1 MPKFT
6 APTFKIL
13 AALAVALCLCGGP
26 ALARHHHHHHYYD
39 SGDDT
44 AYASGLAGDTLLI
57 VRHAEKPDSGS
68 GLAPAGEAR
77 AKAYA
82 DYFAHFQLDGAP
94 VKIGTIIA
102 SADSENSERP
112 RLTVTPFSQ
121 ASGIKIE
128 QPFPDKE
135 VKALAHWLA
144 AGTPNRT
151 ILIAWHHGK
160 LPKLL
165 RELGADSE
173 ELVPGGVWPED
184 TYDWLIVLK
193 YDSNGDLSEAKKI
206 VEPTFA
212 KQGANAGS
220 N

>member
-1 MPKFT
+1 MELSMPKF
-6 APTFKIL
+6 AMSKFKIL
-13 AALAVALCLCGGP
+13 TALAVALCLCGGP
-26 ALARHHHHHHYYD
+26 AFARHHHHHHHYYD
-39 SGDDT
+39 DESSDV
-44 AYASGLAGDTLLI
+44 ASGLAGDTLLI
-57 VRHAEKPDSGS
+57 VRHAEKPDSGP

-102 SADSENSERP
+102 SADSDNSARP

-173 ELVPGGVWPED
+173 AIVPGGVWPED
-184 TYDWLIVLK
+184 TYDWLVVLK
-193 YDSNGDLSEAKKI
+193 YDSSGNLSEAKKI
-206 VEPTFA
+206 VEPAFA
-212 KQGANAGS
+212 K
-220 N
+220 

>member
-1 MPKFT
+1 M
-6 APTFKIL
+6 KI
-13 AALAVALCLCGGP
+13 
-26 ALARHHHHHHYYD
+26 D
-39 SGDDT
+39 
-44 AYASGLAGDTLLI
+44 
-57 VRHAEKPDSGS
+57 
-68 GLAPAGEAR
+68 
-77 AKAYA
+77 
-82 DYFAHFQLDGAP
+82 
-94 VKIGTIIA
+94 TIIA
-102 SADSENSERP
+102 SADSENSDRP

-121 ASGIKIE
+121 ASGIKIQ

-193 YDSNGDLSEAKKI
+193 YDSNGNLSEAKKI
-206 VEPTFA
+206 VEPAFA
-212 KQGANAGS
+212 KLSANAGLES
-220 N
+220 IIGPGVTIFVVRMAIACNATSAPALRACIPRHRECPRYRGSDRTRKS